1 MASPQHDP
9 CCTERASFSWRKGE
23 NVWQQGAQLAKCAAL
38 PTDLDADIVILLA
51 NADKVRECPSCRLAF
66 AQTFR
71 MPELWWT
78 TYCRKS
84 NGYFGCE
91 TASGDDGSIAEINTW
106 TRFLVKLLDGKGQHK
121 WYKMNIFVRWLS
133 TTQQTIVLLFDAPP
147 ALKDKMPTPLLQNP
161 TINHLAD
168 PFWVYPLLIE
178 EVISLQD
185 VAVWTTRT
193 HVRNAEKYRMQ
204 TDPPTPNYSHLHDLA
219 RHIIHVSETL
229 DLAVKT
235 MGSVLQQHASF
246 MNDGSSTLPKKA
258 AYRNV
263 HERLLFFEQI
273 FEGLR
278 CRSSSNK
285 ERLQN
290 EIQLAFNV
298 VAEYDAD
305 ISLQIG
311 RATQSDS
318 AAMKTIA
325 FLTLAFL
332 PATFISAIFS
342 TSFFSFD
349 AGSGGWGMSS
359 KIWVYWAFA
368 LPVTFV
374 TCALWYFWQWRFDKA
389 WSNSTRANNGRLQ
402 LQEIVS
408 N

>member
-1 MASPQHDP
+1 
-9 CCTERASFSWRKGE
+9 
-23 NVWQQGAQLAKCAAL
+23 
-38 PTDLDADIVILLA
+38 
-51 NADKVRECPSCRLAF
+51 
-66 AQTFR
+66 
-71 MPELWWT
+71 
-78 TYCRKS
+78 
-84 NGYFGCE
+84 
-91 TASGDDGSIAEINTW
+91 
-106 TRFLVKLLDGKGQHK
+106 
-121 WYKMNIFVRWLS
+121 MNIFVRWLS

-147 ALKDKMPTPLLQNP
+147 ALKDKMPNPLLQNP
-161 TINHLAD
+161 SINHLAD
-168 PFWVYPLLIE
+168 PFWVYPRLIE
-178 EVISLQD
+178 EVVSLQD

-193 HVRNAEKYRMQ
+193 HVRNAEKYRMHAE
-204 TDPPTPNYSHLHDLA
+204 PPTPNYAHLHDLA

-235 MGSVLQQHASF
+235 VGSVLQQHASF
-246 MNDGSSTLPKKA
+246 MNDGPSTLPNKD

-263 HERLLFFEQI
+263 HERLLFFEQM

-349 AGSGGWGMSS
+349 TGSGGWGMSS

-374 TCALWYFWQWRFDKA
+374 TCGLWYFWQRKFDKA
-389 WSNSTRANNGRLQ
+389 WSASTRANNGRLQ
-402 LQEIVS
+402 LQEISS